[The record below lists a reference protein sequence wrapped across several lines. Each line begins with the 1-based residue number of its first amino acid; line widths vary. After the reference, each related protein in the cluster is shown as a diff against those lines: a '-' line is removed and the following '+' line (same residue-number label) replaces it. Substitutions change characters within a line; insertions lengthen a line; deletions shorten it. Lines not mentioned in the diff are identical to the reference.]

1 MWAVLLLPCHVVP
14 AASDGNLRG
23 HVPELALV
31 RIKGFLEGPPLLVE
45 VLCQTQLFN
54 KKLLHM
60 AEVKLISTST
70 PKLPYR
76 KPR

>member
-14 AASDGNLRG
+14 AASDGNLRR

-54 KKLLHM
+54 KK
-60 AEVKLISTST
+60 IGT
-70 PKLPYR
+70 R
-76 KPR
+76 C

>member
-14 AASDGNLRG
+14 AASDGNLGG

-45 VLCQTQLFN
+45 VLC
-54 KKLLHM
+54 
-60 AEVKLISTST
+60 
-70 PKLPYR
+70 
-76 KPR
+76 